1 MRLRRRLQQRKKLQG
16 FLSPEHGSR
25 SRTELVGMA
34 WLQQRI
40 RFLALRLSGGFKG
53 GYPAAG
59 FAIEALRFITVEF
72 ATWAEELG
80 YYTGQD
86 EERIYMGQLSIGF

>member
-1 MRLRRRLQQRKKLQG
+1 
-16 FLSPEHGSR
+16 
-25 SRTELVGMA
+25 
-34 WLQQRI
+34 
-40 RFLALRLSGGFKG
+40 LRLV
-53 GYPAAG
+53 
-59 FAIEALRFITVEF
+59 TVEF